1 MTIVANSFSYVI
13 GADTHAR
20 THTLAVIEVNT
31 AARVDTQEFS
41 TATAGLSRALAWIKR
56 RTENATKVLIAIEGI
71 GSYGARLARVY
82 QRRSEERRVGKECR
96 SRRRAEAWNS
106 YTRNSMQNVVII

>member
-20 THTLAVIEVNT
+20 THTLAVIEVST
-31 AARVDTQEFS
+31 AAKVDTQEFS

-82 QRRSEERRVGKECR
+82 QRDGLRVVELFPTPARSEERRVG
-96 SRRRAEAWNS
+96 EAG
-106 YTRNSMQNVVII
+106 TA